1 MTREKTLI
9 QFDPSAFSSRK
20 LLEVASSGAIT
31 DDVVQTQPVDSADI
45 PANAAVN
52 ELARRG
58 HYLTE
63 LVDRGLISAH

>member
-31 DDVVQTQPVDSADI
+31 NDVIQTQPADSADI
-45 PANAAVN
+45 PARAAVN